1 MVNLTVMGI
10 QGASY
15 ILINEK
21 TKDVINLIIEFYDCP
36 EVKINDVLIMPGK
49 LLNRFYEGYAQPYA
63 YEKSKKDYSDI
74 KDMDVAFLER
84 KGKRIL
90 LERVYG

>member
-49 LLNRFYEGYAQPYA
+49 LLNKFYKGYAQPYA
-63 YEKSKKDYSDI
+63 YEKSKKEYSNI

-84 KGKRIL
+84 NGKRIL
-90 LERVYG
+90 LERIYG